1 MSDMQFGA
9 LFFMILIGIPGVIAT
24 VETPIISKRIRIAG
38 MVWVVFWWLPPLTL
52 IWIKGV
58 FG

>member
-1 MSDMQFGA
+1 VSDMQFGA
-9 LFFMILIGIPGVIAT
+9 LFVMLVVGIPGVIAA
-24 VETPIISKRIRIAG
+24 VEPPRVSKRIRIAG